1 MKTEKKGEKIDI
13 LIKQMWCEGD
23 ISSCKDEIDRT
34 YSRLKNIFINT
45 THMWDDFIKTPDYS
59 ESLNQKDDEELLS
72 RLLQII
78 DLEKEHGSMV
88 ESSITKEH
96 GSMKEEQGSDVG
108 FSANSCKDCEF
119 TVSGQLKRSKINQ
132 KLQAHRN
139 KNHPVE
145 DIPIFATD
153 IPENIRQQK

>member
-1 MKTEKKGEKIDI
+1 
-13 LIKQMWCEGD
+13 MWDEGD
-23 ISSCKDEIDRT
+23 ISNYEDEIART
-34 YSRLKNIFINT
+34 YSKLQNIFINT

-72 RLLQII
+72 KLLQII
-78 DLEKEHGSMV
+78 YLENKHGSMV

-96 GSMKEEQGSDVG
+96 GSMNEEQGSDVG

-119 TVSGQLKRSKINQ
+119 TVSGKMKRSKINQ

-139 KNHPVE
+139 KYHPWE
-145 DIPIFATD
+145 LQFHLRKRPL
-153 IPENIRQQK
+153 